1 MKVSSFR
8 TRAAICAAGAAVVGA
23 LTVAVAPTAQAQ
35 NQWGGI
41 ATGPNGRWVI
51 WWNYSDQNSAVY
63 FGNWAGCATTAPD
76 GTTALCRRV
85 LLFTD
90 CGALAYNGT
99 AFSAAEGANQADAE
113 GAATSDLPGCSIVA
127 SACNDG
133 GPQGKRTSY

>member
-1 MKVSSFR
+1 VE
-8 TRAAICAAGAAVVGA
+8 
-23 LTVAVAPTAQAQ
+23 LL
-35 NQWGGI
+35 
-41 ATGPNGRWVI
+41 GPELSRILRQLGWLCNH
-51 WWNYSDQNSAVY
+51 
-63 FGNWAGCATTAPD
+63 CPD

-113 GAATSDLPGCSIVA
+113 GAATSDLPGSSIVA